1 MKTRVVIL
9 AACAALVIGLAVAQ
23 ARPVR
28 SEAPKLE
35 ALAHVNPTPGTY
47 SADVFWHN
55 GYAYLSSYRLRAGC
69 PAQGVRAVDVRNP
82 RRPRTVARFARV
94 AGTWSEK
101 TIVRHVQTPAF
112 TGDLAVTSL
121 QACTQ
126 TAFHGFVLTDV
137 TRPAQPRQLALVRT
151 EPRGS
156 HEIWLGT
163 SGRRAFVYTAIIRS
177 ELLSSPDYDAE
188 RNTATTPGEP
198 DFRIFEVT
206 DPAEPRQVGAW
217 GAWKHLG
224 IHPNDGIGAGNLGAN
239 LVHSVITN
247 RAGTRAFLSYWDL
260 GTVILDISRAEEPRY
275 LGRTGFAA
283 GEAGNAHSAA
293 LNANETVLI
302 ETHETE
308 GGTATLWNVSKPSA
322 PVRLAEITLSD
333 QLLRQGRRGQDT
345 DRLGGFDIADSVH
358 DPKIRGRYAY
368 FSWYRQGV
376 VVADISNPRRPR
388 VVARFLP
395 PATADPDRLVCPD
408 RSCRAVWGV
417 YVTPHHV
424 LASDMLSGLWILRLG
439 S

>member
-1 MKTRVVIL
+1 MKTSVAIL
-9 AACAALVIGLAVAQ
+9 AACAALAAGLAVAQ
-23 ARPVR
+23 ARPAR
-28 SEAPKLE
+28 PEAPKLVT
-35 ALAHVNPTPGTY
+35 LGHLNPTPGTY
-47 SADVFWHN
+47 SADVFWHR

-69 PAQGVRAVDVRNP
+69 PARGVGVVDLRNA
-82 RRPRTVARFARV
+82 RRPRAVARFARV
-94 AGTWSEK
+94 PGTWTEK
-101 TIVRHVQTPAF
+101 TIVRHVQTPSF

-126 TAFHGFVLTDV
+126 TAFRGFALTDV

-156 HEIWLGT
+156 HEIWLAT

-177 ELLSSPDYDAE
+177 EILSSPDYDAD
-188 RNTATTPGEP
+188 RNTATIPGEP

-206 DPAEPRQVGAW
+206 DPVQPQQVGSW

-224 IHPNDGIGAGNLGAN
+224 IHPNDGVGPGALNAN
-239 LVHSVITN
+239 LVHSVVTN

-260 GTVILDISRAEEPRY
+260 GTVILDVSRPEEPRY
-275 LGRTGFAA
+275 LGRTTFEA
-283 GEAGNAHSAA
+283 GEAGNAHSVA
-293 LNANETVLI
+293 LNADETILI
-302 ETHETE
+302 ESHETE
-308 GGTATLWNVSKPSA
+308 GGTATLWNVSKPTA
-322 PVRLAEITLSD
+322 PVRLSEVTLSD
-333 QLLRQGRRGQDT
+333 ALLRQGRRGQDT

-388 VVARFLP
+388 VVARFLAP
-395 PATADPDRLVCPD
+395 SAADPDRLVCPD

-417 YVTPHHV
+417 FVTPQHV
-424 LASDMLSGLWILRLG
+424 LASDMLSGLWVLRLG